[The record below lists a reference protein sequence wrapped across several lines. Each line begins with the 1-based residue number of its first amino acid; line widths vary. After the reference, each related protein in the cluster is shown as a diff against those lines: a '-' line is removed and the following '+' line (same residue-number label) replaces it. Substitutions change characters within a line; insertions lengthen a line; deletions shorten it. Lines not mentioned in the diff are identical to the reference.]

1 MTSPVN
7 LGRYGQYHSRPDNG
21 YALDETRMLLTSP
34 PSPSP
39 FPFSFPLPLTKM
51 APHKRD
57 G

>member
-7 LGRYGQYHSRPDNG
+7 LGRSKPKLQCLSNLKTAMDWTNENTDGPYIP
-21 YALDETRMLLTSP
+21 
-34 PSPSP
+34 
-39 FPFSFPLPLTKM
+39 PFSFPLPLTKM